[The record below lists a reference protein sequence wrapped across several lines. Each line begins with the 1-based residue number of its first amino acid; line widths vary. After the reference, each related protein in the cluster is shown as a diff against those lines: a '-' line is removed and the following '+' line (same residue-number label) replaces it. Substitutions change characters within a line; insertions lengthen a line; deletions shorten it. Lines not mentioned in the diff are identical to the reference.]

1 MREERREK
9 GEDGVKSLQG
19 LFFAEEIVDY
29 FVEYVNSSITSL
41 VSLFFY

>member
-19 LFFAEEIVDY
+19 LLFAEMAVDY
-29 FVEYVNSSITSL
+29 FVEFVNSSIT
-41 VSLFFY
+41 F